1 MTHRNGARGFD
12 KMFRAVGP
20 FVAMA
25 AMGGLM
31 AARANW
37 GGGKFT
43 DTIDGKFAPGPGK
56 GGKFRFNGREG
67 VALADLDMAADA
79 PHAVVLASG
88 DQVVIEQGADFAIT
102 LQGDD
107 DAKGRVRF
115 ALEDGALFI
124 MHDGSDSAPQADAG
138 RATVTVTMPAPDKLT
153 IAGSGQITAKALAD
167 TAEIVIAGSG
177 RIIAPALAVQQLDL
191 SIAGSGQF
199 EADGTAALL
208 DLTVAGSGNASMA
221 ELLVDTA
228 KVSIAGSGNVVFACD
243 GAVKAHLMGSG
254 MVTVRGAA
262 RCKVQSVGSGCLVC
276 EPRAAREHGEAA

>member
-1 MTHRNGARGFD
+1 MTHGNGARGFD

-37 GGGKFT
+37 GGGKFA

-88 DQVVIEQGADFAIT
+88 DQVVIEQGEDFAIT

-107 DAKGRVRF
+107 NAKGRVRF

-124 MHDGSDSAPQADAG
+124 MQDGGIENSGETG
-138 RATVTVTMPAPDKLT
+138 RATVTVTMPTPDKLT
-153 IAGSGQITAKALAD
+153 IAGSGQITAKALAEK
-167 TAEIVIAGSG
+167 AEIVIAGSG
-177 RIIAPALAVQQLDL
+177 RVIAPALAVQQLDL

-221 ELLVDTA
+221 DLLVNTA

-262 RCKVQSVGSGCLVC
+262 RCKVQLVGSGCLVC
-276 EPRAAREHGEAA
+276 EPRPAGDHGEAA